1 MDANTWLWILAG
13 FLAALFLGT
22 GVLKLTRSRDE
33 IIAEG
38 LTWAEDY
45 SEPQLRALGWA
56 EVLGAVGLVVP
67 PLVGFGIVTPIAAS
81 LPDPADRRCARRAR
95 TPPRV
100 PPRRAAHDRPDRHV
114 RGARLLALRPRGVL
128 SVPHGHAG

>member
-1 MDANTWLWILAG
+1 VDANTWLWILAG

-33 IIAEG
+33 IVAEG

-67 PLVGFGIVTPIAAS
+67 PLVGFGIVTPVAATCLTLLTVGALVVHVRRREF
-81 LPDPADRRCARRAR
+81 LPDAVR
-95 TPPRV
+95 TIALIIMCV
-100 PPRRAAHDRPDRHV
+100 V
-114 RGARLLALRPRGVL
+114 LAYWRFGPE
-128 SVPHGHAG
+128 AF

>member
-1 MDANTWLWILAG
+1 MEPNTWLWILAG

-22 GVLKLTRSRDE
+22 GVLKVTRSRDE

-56 EVLGAVGLVVP
+56 EMLGAVGLIAP
-67 PLVGFGIVTPIAAS
+67 PLVGVGIVTPVAAS
-81 LPDPADRRCARRAR
+81 CLALLTAGALVVHVRRREFLPDALRSIALVVLC
-95 TPPRV
+95 V
-100 PPRRAAHDRPDRHV
+100 
-114 RGARLLALRPRGVL
+114 LLAYWRFGPQ
-128 SVPHGHAG
+128 AF

>member
-1 MDANTWLWILAG
+1 VDANTWLWILAG

-56 EVLGAVGLVVP
+56 EVLGAIGLVVP
-67 PLVGFGIVTPIAAS
+67 PLVGIGIVTPIAAS
-81 LPDPADRRCARRAR
+81 CLTLLSVGALVVHVRRREFLPDSVR
-95 TPPRV
+95 TIALIV
-100 PPRRAAHDRPDRHV
+100 MCV
-114 RGARLLALRPRGVL
+114 VLAYWRFGPE
-128 SVPHGHAG
+128 AF

>member
-67 PLVGFGIVTPIAAS
+67 PLVGVGIVTPIAAS
-81 LPDPADRRCARRAR
+81 CLTLLTVGALVVHVRRREFLPDAVR
-95 TPPRV
+95 T
-100 PPRRAAHDRPDRHV
+100 
-114 RGARLLALRPRGVL
+114 LALIVMCVVL
-128 SVPHGHAG
+128 AYWRFGPEAF

>member
-1 MDANTWLWILAG
+1 VDANTWLWILAG

-81 LPDPADRRCARRAR
+81 CLTVLTVGALVVHVRRREFLPDAVR
-95 TPPRV
+95 TIALIV
-100 PPRRAAHDRPDRHV
+100 MCV
-114 RGARLLALRPRGVL
+114 VLAYWRFGPE
-128 SVPHGHAG
+128 AF

>member
-22 GVLKLTRSRDE
+22 GVLKLTRTRDE
-33 IIAEG
+33 IVAEG

-45 SEPQLRALGWA
+45 TEPQLRALGWA

-67 PLVGFGIVTPIAAS
+67 PLVGLGIVTPVAAS
-81 LPDPADRRCARRAR
+81 CLAVLTIGALVVHVRRREFLPD
-95 TPPRV
+95 
-100 PPRRAAHDRPDRHV
+100 
-114 RGARLLALRPRGVL
+114 ALRTIALIVMCVVL
-128 SVPHGHAG
+128 AYWRFGPEAF

>member
-1 MDANTWLWILAG
+1 VDANTWLWILAG

-22 GVLKLTRSRDE
+22 GALKLTRSRDE

-67 PLVGFGIVTPIAAS
+67 PLVGFGIVTPVAAS
-81 LPDPADRRCARRAR
+81 CLTALTIGALVVHVRRREFLPD
-95 TPPRV
+95 
-100 PPRRAAHDRPDRHV
+100 
-114 RGARLLALRPRGVL
+114 ALRTIALIVMCVVL
-128 SVPHGHAG
+128 AYWRFGPEAF

>member
-1 MDANTWLWILAG
+1 VEANTWLWILAG

-38 LTWAEDY
+38 LAWAEDY

-56 EVLGAVGLVVP
+56 EVLGAVGLVLP
-67 PLVGFGIVTPIAAS
+67 PLVGLGIVTPVAAS
-81 LPDPADRRCARRAR
+81 CLTLLTIGALVVHVRRREFLPD
-95 TPPRV
+95 
-100 PPRRAAHDRPDRHV
+100 
-114 RGARLLALRPRGVL
+114 ALRTIALIVMCVVL
-128 SVPHGHAG
+128 AYWRFGPEAF

>member
-1 MDANTWLWILAG
+1 MEPNTWLWILAG

-33 IIAEG
+33 IVAEG

-67 PLVGFGIVTPIAAS
+67 PLVGAR
-81 LPDPADRRCARRAR
+81 DHHAD
-95 TPPRV
+95 
-100 PPRRAAHDRPDRHV
+100 
-114 RGARLLALRPRGVL
+114 RGVL
-128 SVPHGHAG
+128 PDGPDRGALVVHVRRREFLPDALRTIALIVMCVVLAYWRFGPEAF

>member
-1 MDANTWLWILAG
+1 VEPNTWLWILAG

-22 GVLKLTRSRDE
+22 GVLKLTRSREE

-56 EVLGAVGLVVP
+56 EVLGALGLVLP
-67 PLVGFGIVTPIAAS
+67 PLVGLGIVTPIAAS
-81 LPDPADRRCARRAR
+81 CLTALTVGALVVHVRRREFLPDSLR
-95 TPPRV
+95 TIALIV
-100 PPRRAAHDRPDRHV
+100 MCV
-114 RGARLLALRPRGVL
+114 VLAYWRFGPE
-128 SVPHGHAG
+128 AF

>member
-1 MDANTWLWILAG
+1 VDANTWLWILAG

-81 LPDPADRRCARRAR
+81 CLTLLTVGALVVHVRRREFLPDAVR
-95 TPPRV
+95 T
-100 PPRRAAHDRPDRHV
+100 
-114 RGARLLALRPRGVL
+114 LALIVMCVVL
-128 SVPHGHAG
+128 AYWRFGPEAF

>member
-1 MDANTWLWILAG
+1 VDANTWLWILAG

-45 SEPQLRALGWA
+45 TEPQLRALGWA

-67 PLVGFGIVTPIAAS
+67 PLVGFGIVTPVAAS
-81 LPDPADRRCARRAR
+81 CLTVLTIGALVVHVRRREFLPD
-95 TPPRV
+95 
-100 PPRRAAHDRPDRHV
+100 
-114 RGARLLALRPRGVL
+114 ALRTIALIVMCVVL
-128 SVPHGHAG
+128 AYWRFGPEAF